1 VRIGW
6 IGFHEEGL
14 LALRALVERGFPVM
28 GAVTLT
34 PVAAGRR
41 SGVGD
46 YQALCRELGVRLFEV
61 DDINGPAGLAALREL
76 DLDLAFVIGWSQLVR
91 AEALALA
98 RRGMIGAHASLLP
111 RNRGRAPVN
120 WAIIRGETEAGNT
133 LLWLGD
139 SVDGGDVIGRTE
151 IPITPYDT
159 CATVYERVAESNRDL
174 ILGALPSLLA
184 GERPGRPQ
192 ERSDEPLL
200 PRRRPEDGLV
210 DWAAASARVYDL
222 VRALARPYPGAFS
235 RLDGQTWRIWQ
246 CALLPTRDL
255 PAENPPPHAGGGP
268 CPGEVVG
275 PLRSPVAAACGQV
288 VRCGTGQVAL
298 LELEGEDGEM
308 LAGPR
313 LSDQPWTGRRWAD
326 G

>member
-6 IGFHEEGL
+6 VGFHEEGL
-14 LALRALVERGFPVM
+14 LALRALVERGFPVT
-28 GAVTLT
+28 GAITLT
-34 PVAAGRR
+34 PAAAGRR
-41 SGVGD
+41 SGVAD
-46 YQALCRELGVRLFEV
+46 YPALCRELGVPLFEV
-61 DDINGPAGLAALREL
+61 DDINGPAGLAALRAL

-139 SVDGGDVIGRTE
+139 SVDGGDVIDRTE

-159 CATVYERVAESNRDL
+159 CGTVYERVAESNRDL
-174 ILGALPSLLA
+174 ILRALPGLLA

-210 DWAAASARVYDL
+210 DWAAASGRVYDL
-222 VRALARPYPGAFS
+222 VRALARPYPGAFG
-235 RLDGQTWRIWQ
+235 RLDGRTWRIWQ
-246 CALLPTRDL
+246 CALLP
-255 PAENPPPHAGGGP
+255 AENPAPHVEGGSGRGP
-268 CPGEVVG
+268 QAGEVVG

-288 VRCGTGQVAL
+288 VRCGAGQVAL
-298 LELEGEDGEM
+298 LELEGEDGDV
-308 LAGPR
+308 LTGPR
-313 LSDQPWTGRRWAD
+313 LSDQPWTGRRWAV